1 MILRLAPM
9 GIEKKTFTNTKN
21 IMASE
26 EDLIDALIDSARYN
40 DVEDLVACIEAGAS
54 VNGQNESGSTGTLI

>member
-1 MILRLAPM
+1 
-9 GIEKKTFTNTKN
+9 
-21 IMASE
+21 MASE

-54 VNGQNESGSTGTLI
+54 VNAQNESGSTGIFIMYH